1 MALTPSTRALLRVL
15 PSLLLAIAAITL
27 PAGYAHAATP
37 VTGRIG
43 TMEPADI
50 RTTGPH
56 SAISVLLANDH
67 VLFRTGMRAVIG
79 AQPDIHCVAEAPDT
93 RTAITEIA
101 RLRPDVAILDL
112 DMPGLGDTTV
122 VDTVAALSGRTR
134 ILTLAAAETEE
145 NLYRA
150 LRLGASGFLTKSL
163 PSEDLISAIRTAAHG
178 DTLIDP
184 QLTRRLIGRLT
195 GGFEPFTA
203 APEIDTLTTRE
214 HQILLLMAKAH
225 TNPEIARALGI
236 GEQTVKTH
244 VSNVLAKLG
253 VRDRVHAVVYAYTR
267 GIVPREP
274 QDVV

>member
-1 MALTPSTRALLRVL
+1 MDLTPSTRALLRVL

-27 PAGYAHAATP
+27 PTGYAHAAAP

-43 TMEPADI
+43 AVEPADI
-50 RTTGPH
+50 RTADPN
-56 SAISVLLANDH
+56 SAISVLLADDH
-67 VLFRTGMRAVIG
+67 VVFRTGMRAVIG
-79 AQPDIHCVAEAPDT
+79 AHPDIDCVAEAPDT
-93 RTAITEIA
+93 RTALTEIA

-134 ILTLAAAETEE
+134 ILTLAATETEE

-150 LRLGASGFLTKSL
+150 LRLGASGFLTRSL
-163 PSEDLISAIRTAAHG
+163 PSEDLIAAIRTAARG
-178 DTLIDP
+178 DALIDP

-195 GGFEPFTA
+195 GGVEPFTA

-214 HQILLLMAKAH
+214 YQVLLLLAKAH

-274 QDVV
+274 QGLA